1 MEFKVRL
8 YLDGKLIDPSDY
20 SKVVISSRNIDRIV
34 NRIYNL
40 SLDGQLD
47 VGSETETDEETE
59 QEPIEAE
66 QSDSG
71 RELTVRGGILGI

>member
-8 YLDGKLIDPSDY
+8 FLDGKLIDPSDY

-47 VGSETETDEETE
+47 EEPEATIDEEPE
-59 QEPIEAE
+59 QTPIGAE
-66 QSDSG
+66 QSGSG
-71 RELTVRGGILGI
+71 REHTLQGSILGI

>member
-8 YLDGKLIDPSDY
+8 FLDGKLIDPSDY

-47 VGSETETDEETE
+47 AEPESVMDEEPE
-59 QEPIEAE
+59 QTPIEAE
-66 QSDSG
+66 QSDSD
-71 RELTVRGGILGI
+71 RELTVQGGILGI

>member
-8 YLDGKLIDPSDY
+8 FLDGKLIDPSDY

-47 VGSETETDEETE
+47 AEPESAMDEEPE
-59 QEPIEAE
+59 QTPIEAE
-66 QSDSG
+66 QSDSD
-71 RELTVRGGILGI
+71 RELTVQGGILGI